1 MKLKHAQDNKDYATA
16 KKYVINM
23 YGGKRTLHIKKNCFH
38 SGFLIDYYDFDSRE
52 EVDQSGVSYKECK
65 LCFPPE
71 K

>member
-1 MKLKHAQDNKDYATA
+1 
-16 KKYVINM
+16 M

-52 EVDQSGVSYKECK
+52 EAVQSGIAYKECK
-65 LCFPPE
+65 LCFPSE